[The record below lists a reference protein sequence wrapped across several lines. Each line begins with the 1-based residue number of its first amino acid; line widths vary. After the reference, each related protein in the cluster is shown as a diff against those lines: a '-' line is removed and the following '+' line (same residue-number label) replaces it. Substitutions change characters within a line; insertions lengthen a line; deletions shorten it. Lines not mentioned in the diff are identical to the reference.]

1 MKYKDLK
8 ISELNFNK
16 SEIDKIRRAQIGL
29 VEDSA
34 IAQNMIHMNILN
46 IFLGV
51 VYYFFFLEIHNNFIF
66 NNFIFYL
73 HGIIF
78 LLILRRYYL
87 YKQFCFYN
95 IKEYLRII
103 EKFLKEK
110 KSNLKE
116 VFI

>member
-34 IAQNMIHMNILN
+34 IAQNMIYMNVLNILFG
-46 IFLGV
+46 IF
-51 VYYFFFLEIHNNFIF
+51 YYFFLEIHNNFIF

-73 HGIIF
+73 HGLF
-78 LLILRRYYL
+78 SY
-87 YKQFCFYN
+87 
-95 IKEYLRII
+95 
-103 EKFLKEK
+103 
-110 KSNLKE
+110 
-116 VFI
+116 